1 MGGLSNQLLVVTIF
15 SYVLA
20 MLAYAVEYA
29 FGARSLVGQRVQ
41 ALALADAP
49 PVEAV
54 PVEAV
59 PVAAAASSSSA
70 LSASAS
76 SSSSALSS
84 AASSSSALSASAPS
98 SSSAPPSSP
107 ARISDFSDK
116 SDSGGSGLRWA
127 GIASVGLTVLG
138 YLAHVG
144 ALVTRGIAA
153 DRAPWGNMYEFVMT
167 ATLVGVSA
175 WLVVLFKWR
184 NLRHLGLFVTL
195 VASLLLAIAGMT
207 LYVPVGPLVPALQ
220 SYWLVIHVG
229 AASIASGIFLVG
241 FVAAVMH
248 LIRMGYDQ
256 GKRNFPY
263 SLGERIPQADVLERV
278 TFRVHAFAFPIW
290 TFGVIAGAI
299 WAEAAWG
306 RYWNWDPKEVWSFIA
321 WVVYACYLHARS
333 TPSVSRRIT
342 SWIAVVGWLTML
354 VNLFGVN
361 LVASGLHSYAG
372 V

>member
-29 FGARSLVGQRVQ
+29 FGARSLVGQRVLVG
-41 ALALADAP
+41 AGGP
-49 PVEAV
+49 ST
-54 PVEAV
+54 
-59 PVAAAASSSSA
+59 SSS
-70 LSASAS
+70 
-76 SSSSALSS
+76 
-84 AASSSSALSASAPS
+84 
-98 SSSAPPSSP
+98 
-107 ARISDFSDK
+107 SDFSDI
-116 SDSGGSGLRWA
+116 SDSAASGASGASGARWA
-127 GIASVGLTVLG
+127 GVAAVGLTVLG
-138 YLAHVG
+138 YLGHLG

-175 WLVVLFKWR
+175 WLVVLVKWR

-195 VASLLLAIAGMT
+195 VASILLAIAGMT

-241 FVAAVMH
+241 FVAAAMH
-248 LIRMGYDQ
+248 LIRLGHDQ

-263 SLGERIPQADVLERV
+263 SLGERLPQADALERV

-342 SWIAVVGWLTML
+342 SWIAIAGWVTML

-361 LVASGLHSYAG
+361 LVANGLHSYAG